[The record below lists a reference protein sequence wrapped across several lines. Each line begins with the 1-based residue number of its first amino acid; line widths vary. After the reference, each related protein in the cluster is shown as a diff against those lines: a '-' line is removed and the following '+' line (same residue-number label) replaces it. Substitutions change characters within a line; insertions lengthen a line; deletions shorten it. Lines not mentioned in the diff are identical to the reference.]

1 MAKQWVIVAD
11 RTRARIFETDGDLD
25 HLSEVEDLLNPEGR
39 FSDAEFHH
47 DARGRFCGKGNRQHS
62 HTAQPRVTK
71 AVHDEENFSRQ
82 LAAVLDKGC
91 EASRYDS
98 LVVVAPPAFLGI
110 LRKQFSDKVG
120 KRIVKQFDS
129 DISSYAA
136 RQISDYLKRH
146 LH

>member
-1 MAKQWVIVAD
+1 
-11 RTRARIFETDGDLD
+11 
-25 HLSEVEDLLNPEGR
+25 
-39 FSDAEFHH
+39 
-47 DARGRFCGKGNRQHS
+47 
-62 HTAQPRVTK
+62 VTK